1 MKKLSQPSRLIIWI
15 LYIFALLGLSCYLY
29 NSPIPPTSEQG
40 LWFYSCLASIV
51 LGELITS
58 PYFTSPADVRV
69 PMKSH
74 SLTGLCRTVR
84 TGKILV
90 KVL

>member
-1 MKKLSQPSRLIIWI
+1 MNKLTQLHRLIIWL
-15 LYIFALLGLSCYLY
+15 LYIFALLGLSWYLY

-58 PYFTSPADVRV
+58 PYFTSPADVI
-69 PMKSH
+69 SNTIAAIITI
-74 SLTGLCRTVR
+74 LTVNPWTL
-84 TGKILV
+84 
-90 KVL
+90 